1 MLLQSGSLEEKL
13 KDFAGDRD
21 GFRLDH
27 IGLTSFSVALLSL
40 QVL

>member
-1 MLLQSGSLEEKL
+1 MLLQSVSLEEEL
-13 KDFAGDRD
+13 KDFAGDQD

-27 IGLTSFSVALLSL
+27 IGLTSFSVAFLSL